1 MSLPLVVGITGASGV
16 IYGVELLKAL
26 RNTDVE
32 THLILSESAGRNLA
46 IETDH
51 TIIEVRALADV
62 VYRNKDVGAA
72 VASGSFLTRGMVVVP
87 CTIKSLSG
95 IAYSY
100 ADNLITRAAD
110 VTLKEKRPLVMMV
123 RETPLHKG
131 HLEMMARCADLG
143 ATILPPMPSF
153 YHGPQ
158 SIQDIINQSIGKVL
172 DQLGIEHN
180 LFRRWGSKPEEATKP
195 ASAIR

>member
-1 MSLPLVVGITGASGV
+1 MNLPLVVGITGASGV

-26 RNTDVE
+26 QNTEVE

-46 IETDH
+46 IETNH
-51 TIIEVRALADV
+51 SIKEVRALADV

-158 SIQDIINQSIGKVL
+158 CIQDIINQSIGKVL
-172 DQLGIEHN
+172 DQLSIEHN
-180 LFRRWGSKPEEATKP
+180 LFRRWGSKPEEAAK
-195 ASAIR
+195 AKSAIR

>member
-26 RNTDVE
+26 RDTDIE

-46 IETDH
+46 IETNH
-51 TIIEVRALADV
+51 SIKEVRALADT
-62 VYRNKDVGAA
+62 VYSNKDVGAA
-72 VASGSFLTRGMVVVP
+72 VASGSFLTRGMVVAP
-87 CTIKSLSG
+87 CTIKTLSG

-100 ADNLITRAAD
+100 SDNLITRTAD
-110 VTLKEKRPLVMMV
+110 VTLKEKRTLVMMV

-131 HLEMMARCADLG
+131 HLGMMVRCADLG

-172 DQLGIEHN
+172 DQMGIEHN
-180 LFRRWGSKPEEATKP
+180 LFQRWGSKPEDAV
-195 ASAIR
+195 

>member
-1 MSLPLVVGITGASGV
+1 MNLPLVVGITGASGV

-26 RNTDVE
+26 QNTDIE

-46 IETDH
+46 IETNH
-51 TIIEVRALADV
+51 TIKEVRSLADV
-62 VYRNKDVGAA
+62 VHSNKDVGAS

-87 CTIKSLSG
+87 CTVKSLSG
-95 IAYSY
+95 IANSY
-100 ADNLITRAAD
+100 ADSLITRAAD

-131 HLEMMARCADLG
+131 HLKMMAHCADLG

-158 SIQDIINQSIGKVL
+158 CIQDIINQSIGKVL
-172 DQLGIEHN
+172 DQMNIEHN
-180 LFRRWGSKPEEATKP
+180 LFQRWGSNPEEPTGAKR
-195 ASAIR
+195 AVK